1 MPPPLFP
8 NGEASRIMNCPH
20 CGQSLDLKVCPYCQG
35 LNLPD
40 SLYCCRCG
48 QELERELEPPPDLA
62 DRILCP
68 DGACIGILDTTG
80 RCSVCGYAYREV
92 IASEAGDG

>member
-1 MPPPLFP
+1 M
-8 NGEASRIMNCPH
+8 GEVADFMNCPH
-20 CGQSLDLKVCPYCQG
+20 CGQPLELAICPHCQG

-48 QELERELEPPPDLA
+48 QELELDLAPPPDLA

-68 DGACIGILDTTG
+68 DGACIGILDAAG

-92 IASEAGDG
+92 IAPEADNG